1 MNLAILG
8 FESLGRKLYEIL
20 IAKKSEIYRN
30 YDVNI
35 KYILVDEIP
44 DIALLPNNITN
55 DYKKI
60 IDDSEIDLIIDV
72 LNSDKSFEY
81 IKEALYSS
89 KHVITSNYDVISK
102 HYVELQAIAIDMNV
116 KLLFSG
122 TLGCGMP
129 VIFSLLSSYSY
140 DEIIKIEAIFDSDI
154 NYLLTSMYKNNISY
168 QQAKDN
174 IINELNIKELD
185 IEGKIQ
191 AKKLQIISMLAFN
204 TTINYDDIYR
214 YSIENIDS
222 DIILVANLLGY
233 RIKYVSSAYYNQSA
247 INMTVEP
254 VLVKNTDV
262 FANTDNRYG
271 IIRYSGMNTSE
282 KAFYGKNDKE
292 VVADSIIS
300 DIRLVLSDFR
310 QKFMPRYSHIVNGN
324 RHFVSKYLIKPKV
337 MNDYFRSIQE
347 KNLDKIIVSIPM
359 KGEDI
364 LEHKNEI
371 QFYARIID

>member
-1 MNLAILG
+1 MFYL
-8 FESLGRKLYEIL
+8 F
-20 IAKKSEIYRN
+20 
-30 YDVNI
+30 
-35 KYILVDEIP
+35 
-44 DIALLPNNITN
+44 
-55 DYKKI
+55 
-60 IDDSEIDLIIDV
+60 
-72 LNSDKSFEY
+72 
-81 IKEALYSS
+81 
-89 KHVITSNYDVISK
+89 VISF
-102 HYVELQAIAIDMNV
+102 IA
-116 KLLFSG
+116 
-122 TLGCGMP
+122 
-129 VIFSLLSSYSY
+129 
-140 DEIIKIEAIFDSDI
+140 
-154 NYLLTSMYKNNISY
+154 
-168 QQAKDN
+168 
-174 IINELNIKELD
+174 
-185 IEGKIQ
+185 
-191 AKKLQIISMLAFN
+191 
-204 TTINYDDIYR
+204 

-233 RIKYVSSAYYNQSA
+233 RIKYVSSAYYNQSV

-347 KNLDKIIVSIPM
+347 KNLDKIIVSIPI